1 MGGGFF
7 YKHCGFFTLESCSHL
22 CVETCGGG
30 FLLYLLMV
38 CLGDLSLSDFYR
50 CLFVRSKYRYGLQL
64 LLVKRRGAA
73 ESSMDFTISL
83 PRFAR
88 RRVPRFA
95 RLGLASLAWGSLRS
109 PGVLTCHES
118 YRY

>member
-22 CVETCGGG
+22 CVETYIHTCGGG

-50 CLFVRSKYRYGLQL
+50 CFFGQL
-64 LLVKRRGAA
+64 
-73 ESSMDFTISL
+73 
-83 PRFAR
+83 
-88 RRVPRFA
+88 
-95 RLGLASLAWGSLRS
+95 
-109 PGVLTCHES
+109 
-118 YRY
+118 

>member
-22 CVETCGGG
+22 CVETYMVGV

-50 CLFVRSKYRYGLQL
+50 CFFGQL
-64 LLVKRRGAA
+64 
-73 ESSMDFTISL
+73 
-83 PRFAR
+83 
-88 RRVPRFA
+88 
-95 RLGLASLAWGSLRS
+95 
-109 PGVLTCHES
+109 
-118 YRY
+118 

>member
-50 CLFVRSKYRYGLQL
+50 CFFGQL
-64 LLVKRRGAA
+64 
-73 ESSMDFTISL
+73 
-83 PRFAR
+83 
-88 RRVPRFA
+88 
-95 RLGLASLAWGSLRS
+95 
-109 PGVLTCHES
+109 
-118 YRY
+118 